1 MTNRQDSPAEKTSK
15 APRPAKPLLHVVG
28 AGAAGTGLA
37 RRLAQSGWPL
47 GSVVCRSVE
56 RASARCTLI
65 GAGEPASM
73 DTWPGAHGSS
83 VASDHAAVVLLIA
96 VPDRV
101 IEERAREL
109 AQEPWPP
116 GSVALHLSGSVEID
130 ALDDLAAAGLAT
142 GGLHPLKSF
151 VDPQRDA
158 ESLPGT
164 VFALEG
170 AAPALAVAEEMV
182 MACAGSSFALAPGRR
197 PAWHAAAAHG
207 ANHLVALVD
216 QCLDIAEHAGLQRDQ
231 ARAALLP
238 LLQGTL
244 ENLAHHRP
252 HNALTGPIARGDT
265 IAVQKH
271 LQALTDL
278 PPDVSHAYQAL
289 AMRALSL
296 ALETGRLSGRCE
308 QTLRELLR
316 GNTP

>member
-1 MTNRQDSPAEKTSK
+1 MSQPQGSPLEKTSEEL
-15 APRPAKPLLHVVG
+15 RPARHLLHVVG

-37 RRLAQSGWPL
+37 RRLAQSGWTL
-47 GSVVCRSVE
+47 GSVVCRSTE
-56 RASARCTLI
+56 RASERCALI
-65 GAGEPASM
+65 GAGLPASM
-73 DTWPGAHGSS
+73 DTWPEGNE
-83 VASDHAAVVLLIA
+83 ASDTPVVLLIA

-101 IEERAREL
+101 IAERARHL
-109 AQEPWPP
+109 AQASWPP
-116 GSVALHLSGSVEID
+116 GSVALHLSGSVEVD

-151 VDPQRDA
+151 VDPERDA

-170 AAPALAVAEEMV
+170 AAPALAVAEQIV
-182 MACAGSSFALAPGRR
+182 KACEGSSFSLAPGRR

-244 ENLAHHRP
+244 ANLAHHRP
-252 HNALTGPIARGDT
+252 HDALTGPIARGDT

-271 LQALTDL
+271 LQALTEL
-278 PPDVSHAYQAL
+278 PGDVSAAYQAL
-289 AMRALSL
+289 AARALHL
-296 ALETGRLSGRCE
+296 ALQTGSLSERSE
-308 QTLRELLR
+308 QTLRDLLR
-316 GNTP
+316 GHTP